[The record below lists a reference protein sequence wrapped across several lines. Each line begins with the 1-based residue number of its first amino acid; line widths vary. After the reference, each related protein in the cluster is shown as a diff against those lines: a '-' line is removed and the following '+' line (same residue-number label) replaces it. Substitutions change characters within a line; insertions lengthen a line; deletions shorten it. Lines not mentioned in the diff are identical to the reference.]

1 MAEDFEQLIFR
12 LTEAERRI
20 RNMVRYGRVAEVDPA
35 NARVKVID
43 EDGGDHKLTTTWL
56 PWAEVGGN
64 VRTWHPPAIGQQVVM
79 FSPSG
84 NLGHA
89 IVFPAAF
96 SDQYPQPSSAGDE
109 QIITIGSTTLK
120 LKGDEAVVETP
131 HAIIKAGKVDLG
143 GEGGKPVAR
152 IGDKTSD
159 GAVIVEGS
167 GTVSA
172 VD

>member
-20 RNMVRYGRVAEVDPA
+20 RNMVRYGRVAEIDPA

-43 EDGGDHKLTTTWL
+43 EDGGDHRLTTTWL

-64 VRTWHPPAIGQQVVM
+64 VRTWHPPAVGQQVVM

-84 NLGHA
+84 NLGQA

-96 SDQYPQPSSAGDE
+96 SDQYTQPSSQGDE

-120 LKGDEAVVETP
+120 LKGDEARLSSPKIVLEGEV
-131 HAIIKAGKVDLG
+131 HLG
-143 GEGGKPVAR
+143 GEGGELVHRK
-152 IGDKTSD
+152 GDKDSAGD
-159 GAVIVEGS
+159 EAVD
-167 GTVSA
+167 SA
-172 VD
+172 VKVYAV